1 MRPENLNNVLIIHKM
16 SVPSANVL
24 LRAAQVSI
32 DEDKPIYLD
41 YYRDSLEKK
50 CCIGVQG
57 TTKYLVKTTDEYTS
71 TIQTVFK
78 CETCYVVMTENSLY
92 IVDAGIAIKR
102 VLEPKEDA
110 PK

>member
-1 MRPENLNNVLIIHKM
+1 MA
-16 SVPSANVL
+16 VPSANVL

-78 CETCYVVMTENSLY
+78 CENCFVVMSENSLY
-92 IVDAGIAIKR
+92 IVDSGIAIKR
-102 VLEPKEDA
+102 VLEPKEET

>member
-1 MRPENLNNVLIIHKM
+1 M
-16 SVPSANVL
+16 SVPSATVL

-32 DEDKPIYLD
+32 DEDKPLYFD

-57 TTKYLVKTTDEYTS
+57 TTKYLVKSNEEYTS

-78 CETCYVVMTENSLY
+78 CDTCYIVMTENSLY
-92 IVDAGIAIKR
+92 VVDAGIPIKR
-102 VLEPKEDA
+102 VMGSTEEPKE
-110 PK
+110 

>member
-1 MRPENLNNVLIIHKM
+1 M

-41 YYRDSLEKK
+41 YYRDSVEKK

-57 TTKYLVKTTDEYTS
+57 SSKYLVKTTDEYTS

-78 CETCYVVMTENSLY
+78 CENCFVVMTENSLY
-92 IVDAGIAIKR
+92 IVDAGIPIKR
-102 VLEPKEDA
+102 VLEPKEDTSN
-110 PK
+110 